1 MSSKKIETQKISLT
15 EIKDL
20 VFKVFKNQGCNEE
33 NANALANT
41 ITKAEEDGSSSHG
54 LFRVPGYVASLKSG
68 KVNGQASPKVLNAT
82 PVILKCNA
90 DNGFASTAH
99 EIALPLLVESAKK
112 NGISVL
118 SIRGC
123 YHFAALWPETEFLAK
138 NNLVGFACTAFKPSV
153 APAGAKEAFF
163 GTNPISMAWPKKNDY
178 PVVFDM
184 ATATMAKG
192 EVMIAERDG
201 HMLPDGVGLDEN
213 GQSSNDPKDILKGV
227 LLPFGG
233 YKGSAISMM
242 VELFSAGLT
251 GDVFSYE
258 AQENDNNDGGPPKG
272 GEFIMAL
279 NPEIIAD
286 SNWEEHCDD
295 FFKKLS
301 SIKGVRLPGSR
312 RHKNR
317 AHDEH
322 RFINEELL
330 TKVRSYLS

>member
-1 MSSKKIETQKISLT
+1 MSNVTKIALE
-15 EIKDL
+15 EINTL
-20 VFKVFKNQGCNEE
+20 VTNVLIKQGCNKE
-33 NANALANT
+33 NASALANT

-54 LFRVPGYVASLKSG
+54 LFRVPGYVASLQSG
-68 KVNGQASPKVLNAT
+68 KVNGHAFPKIKQVS
-82 PVILKCNA
+82 PVILKCDA

-99 EIALPLLVESAKK
+99 EASLPMLADAAKK

-123 YHFAALWPETEFLAK
+123 YHFAALWPETEYLARQ
-138 NNLVGFACTAFKPSV
+138 NLVGFACTAFKPSV

-163 GTNPISMAWPKKNDY
+163 GTNPISMAWPRSNND

-192 EVMIAERDG
+192 EVMIAARDG
-201 HMLPDGVGLDEN
+201 HCLPDGVGLGEN
-213 GQSSNDPKDILKGV
+213 GEPSNDPKDILKGV

-258 AQENDNNDGGPPKG
+258 AQENDNNDGGPPSG

-286 SNWEEHCDD
+286 SNWEKHCND
-295 FFKKLS
+295 FFQKLL
-301 SIKGVRLPGSR
+301 SIDGVRLPGSR

-317 AHDEH
+317 LGDDY
-322 RFINEELL
+322 RSINEELL
-330 TKVRSYLS
+330 LKVKSYL

>member
-1 MSSKKIETQKISLT
+1 MANSIVTLD
-15 EIKDL
+15 EIKKL
-20 VFKVFKNQGCNEE
+20 VTDVFLKQGCNKK

-68 KVNGQASPKVLNAT
+68 KVNGNASPKLEKIT
-82 PVILKCNA
+82 PVILKCDA

-99 EIALPLLVESAKK
+99 EFSLPKLVDAAKT
-112 NGISVL
+112 NGVAVL
-118 SIRGC
+118 SIKGC
-123 YHFAALWPETEFLAK
+123 YHFAALWPETEYLAQQ
-138 NNLVGFACTAFKPSV
+138 NLVGFACTAFKPSV

-163 GTNPISMAWPKKNDY
+163 GTNPISMAWPRNGQD

-192 EVMIAERDG
+192 EVMIAARDG
-201 HMLPDGVGLDEN
+201 HPLPDGVGLDEN
-213 GQSSNDPKDILKGV
+213 GKPSNDPTEILKGV

-233 YKGSAISMM
+233 YKGSAISLM

-258 AQENDNNDGGPPKG
+258 AQENDNNDGGPPSG

-279 NPEIIAD
+279 NPEII
-286 SNWEEHCDD
+286 SNPNWEEHCTN
-295 FFKKLS
+295 FFQKLT
-301 SIKGVRLPGSR
+301 SIDGVRLPGSR

-317 AHDEH
+317 SGDNY
-322 RFINEELL
+322 RSINEELL
-330 TKVRSYLS
+330 LKVRSYL

>member
-1 MSSKKIETQKISLT
+1 MDRANKKIVKITLK

-20 VFKVFKNQGCNEE
+20 VYEVFLKQGCNEE

-41 ITKAEEDGSSSHG
+41 ITKAEEDGSSAHG

-68 KVNGQASPKVLNAT
+68 KVNGNALPKIEKTT

-99 EIALPLLVESAKK
+99 QFSLPILADSAKT
-112 NGISVL
+112 NGVAVL
-118 SIRGC
+118 SINGC
-123 YHFAALWPETEFLAK
+123 YHFAALWPETEYLAK
-138 NNLVGFACTAFKPSV
+138 LNLVGFACTAFKPSV
-153 APAGAKEAFF
+153 APAGAKKAFF
-163 GTNPISMAWPKKNDY
+163 GTNPISMAWPRNGQD

-192 EVMIAERDG
+192 EVMIAARDG
-201 HMLPDGVGLDEN
+201 HSLPYGVGLDQN
-213 GQSSNDPKDILKGV
+213 GEPSNDPKEILKGV

-233 YKGSAISMM
+233 YKGSAVSLM
-242 VELFSAGLT
+242 VELFAAGLI

-258 AQENDNNDGGPPKG
+258 AQENDNNDGGPPSG

-279 NPEIIAD
+279 NPEIIAN
-286 SNWEEHCDD
+286 SNWEEHCAN
-295 FFKKLS
+295 FFQKLT
-301 SIKGVRLPGSR
+301 SIDGVRLPGSR

-317 AHDEH
+317 SGDNY
-322 RFINEELL
+322 RSINEELL
-330 TKVRSYLS
+330 LKVKSYL

>member
-1 MSSKKIETQKISLT
+1 MSNVTKIALG
-15 EIKDL
+15 EINTL
-20 VFKVFKNQGCNEE
+20 VTNVLIKQGCNKE
-33 NANALANT
+33 NASALANT

-54 LFRVPGYVASLKSG
+54 LFRVPGYVASLQSG
-68 KVNGQASPKVLNAT
+68 KVNGHASPKIKQVS

-99 EIALPLLVESAKK
+99 EAALPMLVDAAKK

-123 YHFAALWPETEFLAK
+123 YHFAALWPETEYLAK
-138 NNLVGFACTAFKPSV
+138 QNLVGFACTAFKPSV

-163 GTNPISMAWPKKNDY
+163 GTNPISMAWPRRNND

-192 EVMIAERDG
+192 EVMIAARDG
-201 HMLPDGVGLDEN
+201 HNLPDGVGLGEN
-213 GQSSNDPKDILKGV
+213 GEPSNDPKDILKGV

-242 VELFSAGLT
+242 VELFAAGLT

-258 AQENDNNDGGPPKG
+258 AQENDNNDGGPPSG

-286 SNWEEHCDD
+286 SNWEKHCND
-295 FFKKLS
+295 FFQKLL
-301 SIKGVRLPGSR
+301 SIDGVRLPGSR

-317 AHDEH
+317 LGDGY
-322 RFINEELL
+322 RSINEELL
-330 TKVRSYLS
+330 LKVKSYL

>member
-1 MSSKKIETQKISLT
+1 MINVSKITLE
-15 EIKDL
+15 EIKTL
-20 VFKVFKNQGCNEE
+20 VTNVFLKQGCNKE
-33 NANALANT
+33 NASALANT
-41 ITKAEEDGSSSHG
+41 IVKAEEDGSSSHG
-54 LFRVPGYVASLKSG
+54 LFRVPGYVASLQSG
-68 KVNGQASPKVLNAT
+68 KVNGHASPKIKQVS
-82 PVILKCNA
+82 PVILKCDA

-99 EIALPLLVESAKK
+99 ELSLPYLADAAQK

-118 SIRGC
+118 SIKGC
-123 YHFAALWPETEFLAK
+123 YHFAALWPETEYLAK
-138 NNLVGFACTAFKPSV
+138 QNLVGFACTAFKPSV

-163 GTNPISMAWPKKNDY
+163 GTNPISMAWPRSNND

-192 EVMIAERDG
+192 EVMIAARDG
-201 HMLPDGVGLDEN
+201 HNLPDGVGLGEN
-213 GQSSNDPKDILKGV
+213 GEPSNDPKDILKGV

-242 VELFSAGLT
+242 VELFAAGLT

-258 AQENDNNDGGPPKG
+258 AQVNDNNDGGPPSG

-286 SNWEEHCDD
+286 SNWEKHCDE
-295 FFKKLS
+295 FFQKLL
-301 SIKGVRLPGSR
+301 SIDGVRLPGSR

-317 AHDEH
+317 LEENY
-322 RFINEELL
+322 RSINEELL
-330 TKVRSYLS
+330 LKVKSYL

>member
-1 MSSKKIETQKISLT
+1 MEDKKINNQKMTLI

-20 VFKVFKNQGCNEE
+20 VFNVLKKQGCNKE

-41 ITKAEEDGSSSHG
+41 ITKAEEDGAVSHG
-54 LFRVPGYVASLKSG
+54 LFRLPGYVASLKSG
-68 KVNGQASPKVLNAT
+68 KVNGHASPKINKVS
-82 PVILKCNA
+82 PVILKCDA

-99 EIALPLLVESAKK
+99 ESSLPMLADAEKK

-123 YHFAALWPETEFLAK
+123 YHFAALWPETEYLAK
-138 NNLVGFACTAFKPSV
+138 QNLVGFACTAFKPSV

-163 GTNPISMAWPKKNDY
+163 GTNPISMAWPRSNND

-192 EVMIAERDG
+192 EVMIAARDG
-201 HMLPDGVGLDEN
+201 HSLPDGVGLGEN
-213 GQSSNDPKDILKGV
+213 GEPSNDPKDILKGV

-242 VELFSAGLT
+242 VELFAAGVT

-258 AQENDNNDGGPPKG
+258 AQENDNNDGGPPSG

-279 NPEIIAD
+279 NPEIISD
-286 SNWEEHCDD
+286 SDWEKHCED
-295 FFKKLS
+295 FFQKLL
-301 SIKGVRLPGSR
+301 SIDGVRLPGSR
-312 RHKNR
+312 RHKKRLEGNYR
-317 AHDEH
+317 S
-322 RFINEELL
+322 INEELL
-330 TKVRSYLS
+330 LKVKSYL